1 MVLAEHPARQI
12 FCRVTTCPGCPQPV
26 HHTMPK
32 TLIIAEKPSVAS
44 DLARV
49 LGKKLGKFTKDDA
62 SGSFRNDTLII
73 TSAVG
78 HLVEQKKPQT
88 EDGKSLPW
96 KMEYLPV
103 MPRAMELEPIPKST
117 DRLKKV
123 LKLARSKEVTEL
135 VNACDAGR
143 EGELIFRNIIRFGN
157 IKKPLRRLWMQS
169 MTDDAILD
177 AWATLKSDRDMLN
190 LADAAVCRSES
201 DWLVGLNS
209 TRALT
214 VLQSAAGGFNVTP
227 TGRVQTPTLA
237 ILAARQKD
245 ILAFTPESY
254 SEVRATFAAAS
265 GTYEA
270 KWFDPNWK
278 KNEATPQRTRDRI
291 WDADTAAAIAARCLG
306 QPGEV
311 KETRKPVSMPA
322 PLLFDLTS
330 LQKEASNR
338 FGFSARRTLQ
348 IAQECYEKHKVLTYP
363 RTDSKF
369 LPGDYLGIAT
379 RTVAAVRDAMPEFA
393 AAAEDILSGKS
404 IRPNK
409 RIFDSS
415 KVSDHFA
422 IIPTGRFV
430 NLTGDA
436 AKIFTLVVQR
446 FLGVF
451 MPNAEYEDTE
461 RTTIVTTRG
470 AVDHFHSHGRV
481 LRQAGWRALYTLS
494 AKAKKE
500 ELAPV
505 AAGETVRAARVEA
518 VQDQTKPPAAYTEAT
533 LLTAMETAGKLVEDD
548 ELAYAMKERGLGTP
562 ATRAAIIEGLIT
574 QEYIVR
580 DGKELVATRRGMDL
594 IDLLGKIGLSTLSSP
609 ELTGDWEYR
618 LKQMESGKLER
629 ATFMEDIR
637 AYTTEIVNSVRDYM
651 KNGRNPDLPIAC
663 PACGAVG
670 LGSRVDAVSCHACKF
685 RLRRVHAGLGLAD
698 EQLEELITKREL
710 PVMEGFR
717 SKFGK
722 PFKAGLRLIAPET
735 ERGSWKAEF
744 YFDDAKEN
752 SSSTNA
758 APLPQKSLG
767 LMPVVG
773 QGELEVMETDKQWLV
788 PQFDQGGKAGK
799 KGFSMSRNIL
809 GKDIDEEQLR
819 RVLAEGKS
827 ELITG
832 FVSQRTHRPFD
843 AFLVLDTRKG
853 NVGFE
858 FPPREPRQKGTKSK
872 ADSKFTAADATA
884 EDLTN
889 ARRHAAITVKGKGEH
904 ELLETQAAWH
914 VEGLTFGRNRK
925 PLVIPHEMCGV
936 SLTPEIVTRLLGKG
950 KSELIKDFVSHKSG
964 KKFEAYLVFNGST
977 GKVTYEFP
985 PRKG

>member
-1 MVLAEHPARQI
+1 
-12 FCRVTTCPGCPQPV
+12 
-26 HHTMPK
+26 MPK

-49 LGKKLGKFTKDDA
+49 LGKELGKFRRDEAT
-62 SGSFRNDTLII
+62 GSYSNDSLII

-103 MPRAMELEPIPKST
+103 MPRSMELEPIAKSA
-117 DRLKKV
+117 DRLRKV
-123 LKLARSKEVTEL
+123 LKLARSKDVVEL

-143 EGELIFRNIIRFGN
+143 EGELIFRNIIRYGK

-169 MTDDAILD
+169 MTDDAIME
-177 AWATLKSDRDMLN
+177 AWHGLKSDEAMLN

-245 ILAFTPESY
+245 ILAFTPETY
-254 SEVRATFAAAS
+254 HEVRAGFNAAAGS
-265 GTYEA
+265 YEG
-270 KWFDPNWK
+270 KWFDPAWK
-278 KNEATPQRTRDRI
+278 KDENAPQRTRDRI
-291 WDADTAAAIAARCLG
+291 WDAGLAAAIAERCRG
-306 QPGEV
+306 RQGEV

-363 RTDSKF
+363 RTDSKY
-369 LPGDYLGIAT
+369 LPGDYIHIAT
-379 RTVAAVRDAMPEFA
+379 RTVAAVRDALPEFA
-393 AAAEDILSGKS
+393 AHAEGILASGS

-430 NLTGDA
+430 SLSGDA
-436 AKIFTLVVQR
+436 QKIFTLVVQR

-461 RTTIVTTRG
+461 RTTIVTTPG

-481 LRQAGWRALYTLS
+481 LRRPGWRALYTLS
-494 AKAKKE
+494 AKAKKD
-500 ELAPV
+500 ELTPV
-505 AAGETVRAARVEA
+505 APGERVLAARVDA

-533 LLTAMETAGKLVEDD
+533 LLTAMETAGKLVEDE

-594 IDLLGKIGLSTLSSP
+594 IDLLCKIGLSTLSSP

-618 LKQMESGKLER
+618 LKQMENGRLER
-629 ATFMEDIR
+629 DAFMADIR
-637 AYTTEIVNSVRDYM
+637 TYTTEIVESVRDYM
-651 KNGRNPDLPIAC
+651 KNGRNPDLDIAC
-663 PACGAVG
+663 PACGNMG
-670 LGSRVDAVSCHACKF
+670 LSSRVDTVSCHACKF

-698 EQLEELITKREL
+698 EQLAELITKREL

-722 PFKAGLRLIAPET
+722 PFKAGLRLLSPES
-735 ERGSWKAEF
+735 EKGSWKAEF
-744 YFDDAKEN
+744 YFDDTRESGGNN
-752 SSSTNA
+752 SSSE
-758 APLPQKSLG
+758 APQQQVSLG
-767 LMPVVG
+767 SFPVKD
-773 QGELEVMETDKQWLV
+773 QGELEVFESDKQWLV
-788 PQFDQGGKAGK
+788 PDFAQSSGGR
-799 KGFSMSRNIL
+799 KGFSMSRTIL
-809 GKDIDEEQLR
+809 SREIEPEQMKK
-819 RVLAEGKS
+819 VLAEGKS

-843 AFLVLDTRKG
+843 AFLVLDARKG

-858 FPPREPRQKGTKSK
+858 FPPREPRRKGAAKGTAESR
-872 ADSKFTAADATA
+872 FTAADATV
-884 EDLTN
+884 EDLSKAT
-889 ARRHAAITVKGKGEH
+889 RHGVIAVKGKGEH
-904 ELLETQAAWH
+904 ELLETAAAWH
-914 VEGLTFGRNRK
+914 VDGLSYGRNRK

-936 SLTPEIVTRLLGKG
+936 TLTAEIVGRLLTKG
-950 KSELIKDFVSHKSG
+950 KTELIRDFVSHKSG
-964 KKFEAYLVFNGST
+964 KKFEACLVFNSST
-977 GKVTYEFP
+977 GKVSYEFP

>member
-1 MVLAEHPARQI
+1 
-12 FCRVTTCPGCPQPV
+12 
-26 HHTMPK
+26 MPK

-49 LGKKLGKFTKDDA
+49 LGKKLGKFTRDD
-62 SGSFRNDTLII
+62 STGSFRNDSLII

-103 MPRAMELEPIPKST
+103 MPRTMELEPIPKSA

-123 LKLARSKEVTEL
+123 LKLARSKEVTDL

-169 MTDDAILD
+169 MTDDAILE
-177 AWATLKSDRDMLN
+177 AWNSLKKDDDMLH

-237 ILAARQKD
+237 ILAARQKE
-245 ILAFTPESY
+245 ILAFTPEPY
-254 SEVRATFAAAS
+254 HEVRATFAAAS
-265 GTYEA
+265 GSYEA
-270 KWFDPNWK
+270 KWFNPAWK
-278 KNEATPQRTRDRI
+278 KDETAPQRTRDRI
-291 WDADTAAAIAARCLG
+291 WSAEEAAAIAARCQG
-306 QPGEV
+306 QPAEV
-311 KETRKPVSMPA
+311 RETHKPVSMPA

-369 LPGDYLGIAT
+369 LPGDYLTIAT
-379 RTVAAVRDAMPEFA
+379 RTVAAVRDAMPEFSG
-393 AAAEDILSGKS
+393 AAEEIL
-404 IRPNK
+404 NEK
-409 RIFDSS
+409 RIHPSKRVFDSS

-461 RTTIVTTRG
+461 RTTIISTPG

-481 LRQAGWRALYTLS
+481 LRQAGWRVLYATS
-494 AKAKKE
+494 AKARKD

-505 AAGETVRAARVEA
+505 AAGETVRATRAEA

-580 DGKELVATRRGMDL
+580 DGKELIATRRGMDL
-594 IDLLGKIGLSTLSSP
+594 IDLLCKIGLSTLSSP

-618 LKQMESGKLER
+618 LKQMENGKLER
-629 ATFMEDIR
+629 GTFMEDIR
-637 AYTTEIVNSVRDYM
+637 TYTTEIVDSVRDYM
-651 KNGRNPDLPIAC
+651 KNGRNPDISATC
-663 PACGAVG
+663 PACGTVG
-670 LGSRVDAVSCHACKF
+670 LGSRVDAVTCPSCKF
-685 RLRRVHAGLGLAD
+685 RLRRVHAGLGLSD
-698 EQLEELITKREL
+698 EQLAALISTREL

-722 PFKAGLRLIAPET
+722 PFKAGLRLVAPET

-744 YFDDAKEN
+744 YFDDAREG
-752 SSSTNA
+752 SARETV
-758 APLPQKSLG
+758 LPQRSLG
-767 LMPVVG
+767 TVPVKG
-773 QGELEVMETDKQWLV
+773 QGELEVMETEKQWLV
-788 PQFDQGGKAGK
+788 PAFDQGGKSGK
-799 KGFSMSRNIL
+799 KGFAMSRSIL
-809 GKDIDEEQLR
+809 GKDIEEEQMR

-832 FVSQRTHRPFD
+832 FVSQRTHRSFD
-843 AFLVLDTRKG
+843 AFLVLDAKKG

-858 FPPREPRQKGTKSK
+858 FPPREPRQKGAKGK

-884 EDLTN
+884 EDLASAT
-889 ARRHAAITVKGKGEH
+889 RHGSITVKGKGEH
-904 ELLETQAAWH
+904 ELLETPAAWH
-914 VEGLTFGRNRK
+914 VDGLSFGRNRK

-936 SLTPEIVTRLLGKG
+936 SLTAEIITRLLSKG

-964 KKFEAYLVFNGST
+964 RKFEAYLVFNGST

-985 PRKG
+985 PRKS

>member
-1 MVLAEHPARQI
+1 
-12 FCRVTTCPGCPQPV
+12 
-26 HHTMPK
+26 MPK
-32 TLIIAEKPSVAS
+32 TLIIAEKPSVAG

-49 LGKKLGKFTKDDA
+49 LGKELGRFTKDD
-62 SGSFRNDTLII
+62 STGSFVNADLII

-103 MPRAMELEPIPKST
+103 MPRTMEREPIAKSA
-117 DRLKKV
+117 DRLRKV
-123 LKLARSKEVTEL
+123 LKLARSKEVGDL

-143 EGELIFRNIIRFGN
+143 EGELIFRNIIRFGG
-157 IKKPLRRLWMQS
+157 IKKPLRRLWMQN

-177 AWATLKSDRDMLN
+177 AWNKLKADKEMLH

-237 ILAARQKD
+237 ILAARQKE
-245 ILAFTPESY
+245 ILSFTPEPY

-265 GTYEA
+265 GSYEA
-270 KWFDPNWK
+270 KWFDPAWK
-278 KNEATPQRTRDRI
+278 KDETQPQRTRERL
-291 WDADTAAAIAARCLG
+291 WDAAEAAAIAERCQG
-306 QPGEV
+306 QPAEV

-363 RTDSKF
+363 RTDSKY
-369 LPGDYLGIAT
+369 LPNDYIEIAK
-379 RTVAAVRDAMPEFA
+379 RTVASLRDAFPEYK
-393 AAAEDILSGKS
+393 AAAEDILG
-404 IRPNK
+404 NK
-409 RIFDSS
+409 RVRPSKRVFDSS

-422 IIPTGRFV
+422 IIPTGRIV
-430 NLTGDA
+430 PLAGDA
-436 AKIFTLVVQR
+436 AKIFTLVMQR

-461 RTTIVTTRG
+461 RTTIVRT
-470 AVDHFHSHGRV
+470 AAAADHFHSHGRV
-481 LRQAGWRALYTLS
+481 LRQAGWRSLYPVS

-505 AAGETVRAARVEA
+505 ATGETVRAERVEA
-518 VQDQTKPPAAYTEAT
+518 VQEMTKAPAAYTEAT
-533 LLTAMETAGKLVEDD
+533 LLTAMETAGKLVEYD

-580 DGKELVATRRGMDL
+580 DGKELIATRRGMDL

-618 LKQMESGKLER
+618 LKQMENGKLGR
-629 ATFMEDIR
+629 DAFMADIR
-637 AYTTEIVNSVRDYM
+637 TYTTEIVDAVRDYM
-651 KNGRNPDLPIAC
+651 KNGKNPDIGVAC
-663 PACGAVG
+663 PACGATG

-685 RLRRVHAGLGLAD
+685 RLRRVHAGLGLSD
-698 EQLEELITKREL
+698 EQLAELITKREL
-710 PVMEGFR
+710 PVMDGFR

-722 PFKAGLRLIAPET
+722 PFKAGLRLSAPET

-744 YFDDAKEN
+744 YFDDAKDASPGEGDA
-752 SSSTNA
+752 A
-758 APLPQKSLG
+758 APAQRSLG
-767 LMPVVG
+767 KLTVKG
-773 QGELEVMETDKQWLV
+773 QGELEAVETEKQWLV
-788 PQFDQGGKAGK
+788 PEFVQEGKAAK
-799 KGFSMSRNIL
+799 KGFSMSRTIL
-809 GKDIDEEQLR
+809 GKDIDEEQMR

-832 FVSQRTHRPFD
+832 FISARTHRPFD
-843 AFLVLDTRKG
+843 AFLVLDAKKG
-853 NVGFE
+853 NIGFE
-858 FPPREPRQKGTKSK
+858 FPPREPRSK
-872 ADSKFTAADATA
+872 AAGKAGADSKFTAADAA
-884 EDLTN
+884 SEDLSAAT
-889 ARRHAAITVKGKGEH
+889 RHGAITVKGKGEH
-904 ELLETQAAWH
+904 ELLETPSAWH
-914 VEGLTFGRNRK
+914 VAGLNVGSKRR

-936 SLTPEIVTRLLGKG
+936 NITPDIVTRLLTKG
-950 KSELIKDFVSHKSG
+950 KTELIKDFVSHKSG

-985 PRKG
+985 PRNG

>member
-1 MVLAEHPARQI
+1 MS
-12 FCRVTTCPGCPQPV
+12 
-26 HHTMPK
+26 K

-103 MPRAMELEPIPKST
+103 MPRTMELEPIPKSA

-123 LKLARSKEVTEL
+123 LKLARSKEVTTL

-143 EGELIFRNIIRFGN
+143 EGELIFRNIVRFGK
-157 IKKPLRRLWMQS
+157 IKKPIRRLWMQS

-177 AWATLKSDRDMLN
+177 AWAGLKTDEDMLN

-245 ILAFTPESY
+245 ILAFTPEPY
-254 SEVRATFAAAS
+254 CEVRASFAAAS
-265 GTYEA
+265 GSYDA
-270 KWFDPNWK
+270 KWFDPAWK

-291 WDADTAAAIAARCLG
+291 WDAAEAAAIAARCQG

-363 RTDSKF
+363 RTDSKY
-369 LPGDYLGIAT
+369 LPGDYISIAT

-393 AAAEDILSGKS
+393 AHAEGILAGRS

-461 RTTIVTTRG
+461 RTTIVTTPG
-470 AVDHFHSHGRV
+470 AKDHFHSHGRV
-481 LRQAGWRALYTLS
+481 LRQAGWRALYPVS

-505 AAGETVRAARVEA
+505 AAGETVRATRVEA

-533 LLTAMETAGKLVEDD
+533 LLTAMETAGKLVEDE

-580 DGKELVATRRGMDL
+580 DGKELIATRRGMDL
-594 IDLLGKIGLSTLSSP
+594 IDLLCKIGLSTLSSP

-629 ATFMEDIR
+629 SRFMDDIR
-637 AYTTEIVNSVRDYM
+637 AYTTEIVDSVRDYM
-651 KNGRNPDLPIAC
+651 KNGKNPDLPITC
-663 PACGAVG
+663 PSCGATG
-670 LGSRVDAVSCHACKF
+670 LGSRVDAISCNACKF
-685 RLRRVHAGLGLAD
+685 RLRRVHAGLGLSD
-698 EQLEELITKREL
+698 EQLGELITRREL
-710 PVMEGFR
+710 PVMDGFR

-722 PFKAGLRLIAPET
+722 PFRAGLRLVAPET

-744 YFDDAKEN
+744 FFDDDRNEGEKEA
-752 SSSTNA
+752 SA
-758 APLPQKSLG
+758 PQKSLG
-767 LMPVVG
+767 LMAVMH
-773 QGELEVMETDKQWLV
+773 QGELEVLETEKQWLV
-788 PQFDQGGKAGK
+788 PTFQQEGKAAK
-799 KGFSMSRNIL
+799 KGFSMSRSIL
-809 GKDIDEEQLR
+809 GKEIEEEQLR

-843 AFLVLDTRKG
+843 AFLVLDAKKG

-858 FPPREPRQKGTKSK
+858 FPPREARPRGAKTK

-884 EDLTN
+884 EDLTK
-889 ARRHAAITVKGKGEH
+889 ATRHGVISIKGKGEH
-904 ELLETQAAWH
+904 ELLETAAAWH
-914 VEGLTFGRNRK
+914 VEGLTMGRNRK

-936 SLTPEIVTRLLGKG
+936 SLTPEIVTRLLTKG
-950 KSELIKDFVSHKSG
+950 KTELIKDFVSHKSG

-977 GKVTYEFP
+977 GKVTYDFP